1 MKRHCD
7 SKRNSRL
14 KGKLSLDEG
23 VETDTWSPKCSVLV
37 LHSPHTNTQ
46 REKKQQSVTCTLQ
59 QSTKQDSSLHS
70 WVPPQMCV
78 LLTCRHQCCQ
88 FQACIDHCGPY
99 AEAMLKSVA
108 QEQCRAV
115 VELVVTAMDE
125 GVRQPKASTWKLL
138 LLFPGASEG
147 GTFPKLRPLELAGGF
162 GKDFVS

>member
-1 MKRHCD
+1 
-7 SKRNSRL
+7 
-14 KGKLSLDEG
+14 
-23 VETDTWSPKCSVLV
+23 
-37 LHSPHTNTQ
+37 
-46 REKKQQSVTCTLQ
+46 
-59 QSTKQDSSLHS
+59 
-70 WVPPQMCV
+70 
-78 LLTCRHQCCQ
+78 
-88 FQACIDHCGPY
+88 
-99 AEAMLKSVA
+99 MLKSVA